1 MAALHLPV
9 AQQLPGFFESFSR
22 SSLLDCQGDIAHDI
36 RPRGLWM
43 KFETP
48 SRRAFLRFVAASPLL
63 TMQLPDD
70 FVISNPEQAINVLDF
85 EAAAKKA
92 LPPAHWGYLT
102 TGVDDD
108 ATLKAN
114 LEGFSHYQ
122 LRPRRLV
129 DTTKIDMSVDLFGSK
144 WETPIVLAPSGTLF
158 HPEGP
163 LPVARAAQ
171 KQKTLQILGGFQERN
186 QAIEKVMDA
195 RGGPV
200 WYQLYASQDWATT
213 ESTVKRIERAGCPV
227 MVWTVDILGGRNLE
241 TVQRFRRLDTRD
253 CRSCHATDPQVRPG
267 QAGQNTL
274 TWETL
279 RRLKNTTSMKILV
292 KGIETAEDAELCVR
306 YGADGIVVSNHG
318 GRGTDSGR
326 ATIDSLPDVVRAVR
340 GRIPVLVDGG
350 FRRGTDVFKALALCA
365 RAICIGRPYMW
376 GVAAFGQPGVE
387 TVLAIL
393 RREFN
398 LVMAECG
405 KRSIAEIDGGAILRV
420 RG

>member
-1 MAALHLPV
+1 MT
-9 AQQLPGFFESFSR
+9 
-22 SSLLDCQGDIAHDI
+22 LD
-36 RPRGLWM
+36 
-43 KFETP
+43 TP
-48 SRRAFLRFVAASPLL
+48 SRRAFLRFLAASPLFAL
-63 TMQLPDD
+63 QQPDD
-70 FVISNPEQAINVLDF
+70 FVISAPEQAINILDF
-85 EAAAKKA
+85 EAAARKA
-92 LPPAHWGYLT
+92 LPPAHWGYLA

-129 DTTKIDMSVDLFGSK
+129 DTTKIDMSVELFGTK
-144 WETPIVLAPSGTLF
+144 WETPVALAPSGTLF

-171 KQKTLQILGGFQERN
+171 KQKTLQILGGIQERN

-213 ESTVKRIERAGCPV
+213 EQTVKRVERAGCPV

-241 TVQRFRRLDTRD
+241 TVQRLRRLDTRQ
-253 CRSCHATDPQVRPG
+253 CMSCHTTDPQVRPG

-292 KGIETAEDAELCVR
+292 KGIETSEDAELCVR
-306 YGADGIVVSNHG
+306 YGADGVIVSNHG
-318 GRGTDSGR
+318 GRATNSGR

-340 GRIPVLVDGG
+340 GKMPVLVDGG
-350 FRRGTDVFKALALCA
+350 FRRGTDVFKALALGA
-365 RAICIGRPYMW
+365 RAVCIGRPYMW
-376 GVAAFGQPGVE
+376 AVAAFGEPGVE
-387 TVLAIL
+387 TVLSIL

-405 KRSIAEIDGGAILRV
+405 KKSVAEIDGSAILKAR
-420 RG
+420 

>member
-1 MAALHLPV
+1 
-9 AQQLPGFFESFSR
+9 
-22 SSLLDCQGDIAHDI
+22 
-36 RPRGLWM
+36 M

-48 SRRAFLRFVAASPLL
+48 SRRAFLRFLAGSPLL
-63 TMQLPDD
+63 ATQLPDD

-158 HPEGP
+158 HSEGP

-171 KQKTLQILGGFQERN
+171 KQKSLQILGGFQERN

-241 TVQRFRRLDTRD
+241 TVQRLRRLDTRD

-292 KGIETAEDAELCVR
+292 KGIETTEDAELCVR

-318 GRGTDSGR
+318 GRATNSGR
-326 ATIDSLPDVVRAVR
+326 ATIDSLPEVIRAVR

-350 FRRGTDVFKALALCA
+350 FRRGTDVFKALALGA

-376 GVAAFGQPGVE
+376 GVAAFGQAGVE

-405 KRSIAEIDGGAILRV
+405 KKSVAEIDGGAILRV
-420 RG
+420 R

>member
-1 MAALHLPV
+1 MNL
-9 AQQLPGFFESFSR
+9 Q
-22 SSLLDCQGDIAHDI
+22 
-36 RPRGLWM
+36 
-43 KFETP
+43 TP
-48 SRRAFLRFVAASPLL
+48 SRRAFLRFLAASPLL
-63 TMQLPDD
+63 GLQLPDD
-70 FVISNPEQAINVLDF
+70 FVISSPEQAIDVLDF
-85 EAAAKKA
+85 EAAARKA

-108 ATLKAN
+108 ATLRAN

-129 DTTKIDMSVDLFGSK
+129 DTTKIDMSVDLFGTK
-144 WETPIVLAPSGTLF
+144 WETPVVLAPSGTLF

-171 KQKTLQILGGFQERN
+171 KQRALQILGGFQERN
-186 QAIEKVMDA
+186 QSIEKVMDA

-213 ESTVKRIERAGCPV
+213 EQTVKRIERAGCPV

-253 CRSCHATDPQVRPG
+253 CMSCHSTDPQVRPG

-279 RRLKNTTSMKILV
+279 RRLKNTTAMKILV
-292 KGIETAEDAELCVR
+292 KGIETPEDAELCVR
-306 YGADGIVVSNHG
+306 YGADGVIVSNHG
-318 GRGTDSGR
+318 GRATNSGR
-326 ATIDSLPDVVRAVR
+326 ATIDSLPDVLRVVR

-350 FRRGTDVFKALALCA
+350 FRRGTDVFKALALGA

-387 TVLAIL
+387 AVLAIL

-405 KRSIAEIDGGAILRV
+405 KKSIAEIDAGSILR
-420 RG
+420 R

>member
-1 MAALHLPV
+1 MHLY
-9 AQQLPGFFESFSR
+9 
-22 SSLLDCQGDIAHDI
+22 
-36 RPRGLWM
+36 
-43 KFETP
+43 ET
-48 SRRAFLRFVAASPLL
+48 SRREFLRFLAASPLL
-63 TMQLPDD
+63 AMQDE
-70 FVISNPEQAINVLDF
+70 FVISGPEQAINVLDF

-92 LPPAHWGYLT
+92 LPPAHWGYLS

-114 LEGFSHYQ
+114 REGFSHYQ

-129 DTTKIDMSVDLFGSK
+129 DTTKIDMSVDLYGTR

-186 QAIEKVMDA
+186 RPIQDVMDA

-200 WYQLYASQDWATT
+200 WYQLYASQDWTTT
-213 ESTVKRIERAGCPV
+213 EQTVKRIERSGCPV

-241 TVQRFRRLDTRD
+241 TAQRLRRTDTRE
-253 CRSCHATDPQVRPG
+253 CMSCHATDPQVRPG
-267 QAGQNTL
+267 QPGQNTM

-279 RRLKNTTSMKILV
+279 RRLKNTTTMKILV
-292 KGIETAEDAELCVR
+292 KGIETSEDAELCVR

-318 GRGTDSGR
+318 GRATDSGR
-326 ATIDSLPDVVRAVR
+326 ATIDSLPEVIQAVR

-350 FRRGTDVFKALALCA
+350 FRRGTDVFKALALGA
-365 RAICIGRPYMW
+365 KAICIGRPYMW

-405 KRSIAEIDGGAILRV
+405 KKTIAEINGASIV
-420 RG
+420 RRG

>member
-1 MAALHLPV
+1 MNL
-9 AQQLPGFFESFSR
+9 Q
-22 SSLLDCQGDIAHDI
+22 
-36 RPRGLWM
+36 
-43 KFETP
+43 TP
-48 SRRAFLRFVAASPLL
+48 SRRAFLRFLAASPLL
-63 TMQLPDD
+63 GLQLPDD
-70 FVISNPEQAINVLDF
+70 FVISSPEQAIDVLDF
-85 EAAAKKA
+85 EAAARKA

-108 ATLKAN
+108 ATLRAN

-129 DTTKIDMSVDLFGSK
+129 DTTKIDMSVELFGTK
-144 WETPIVLAPSGTLF
+144 WETPVVLAPSGTLF

-171 KQKTLQILGGFQERN
+171 KQRTLQILGGFQERN
-186 QAIEKVMDA
+186 QSIEKVMDA

-213 ESTVKRIERAGCPV
+213 EQTVKRIERAGCPV

-253 CRSCHATDPQVRPG
+253 CMSCHTTDPQVRPG

-292 KGIETAEDAELCVR
+292 KGIETPEDAELCVR
-306 YGADGIVVSNHG
+306 YGADGVIVSNHG
-318 GRGTDSGR
+318 GRATNSGR
-326 ATIDSLPDVVRAVR
+326 ATIDSLPDVLRVVR

-350 FRRGTDVFKALALCA
+350 FRRGTDVFKALALGA

-405 KRSIAEIDGGAILRV
+405 KKSIAEIDGGSILR
-420 RG
+420 R

>member
-1 MAALHLPV
+1 MNL
-9 AQQLPGFFESFSR
+9 Q
-22 SSLLDCQGDIAHDI
+22 
-36 RPRGLWM
+36 
-43 KFETP
+43 TP
-48 SRRAFLRFVAASPLL
+48 SRRAFLRFLAASPLL
-63 TMQLPDD
+63 GLQLPDD
-70 FVISNPEQAINVLDF
+70 FVISSPEQAIDVLDF
-85 EAAAKKA
+85 EAAARKA

-108 ATLKAN
+108 ATLRAN

-129 DTTKIDMSVDLFGSK
+129 DTTKIDMSVELFGTK
-144 WETPIVLAPSGTLF
+144 WETPVVLAPSGTLF

-171 KQKTLQILGGFQERN
+171 KQRILQILGGFQERN
-186 QAIEKVMDA
+186 QSIEKVMDA

-213 ESTVKRIERAGCPV
+213 EQTVKRIERAGCPV

-253 CRSCHATDPQVRPG
+253 CMSCHTTDPQVRPG

-292 KGIETAEDAELCVR
+292 KGIETPEDAELCVR
-306 YGADGIVVSNHG
+306 YGADGVIVSNHG
-318 GRGTDSGR
+318 GRATNSGR
-326 ATIDSLPDVVRAVR
+326 ATIDSLPDVLRAVR

-350 FRRGTDVFKALALCA
+350 FRRGTDVFKALALGA

-387 TVLAIL
+387 AVLAIL

-405 KRSIAEIDGGAILRV
+405 KKSVAEIDGGSILR
-420 RG
+420 R

>member
-1 MAALHLPV
+1 MNLH
-9 AQQLPGFFESFSR
+9 
-22 SSLLDCQGDIAHDI
+22 
-36 RPRGLWM
+36 
-43 KFETP
+43 TP
-48 SRRAFLRFVAASPLL
+48 SRRAFLRFLAASPLL
-63 TMQLPDD
+63 GLQLPDD
-70 FVISNPEQAINVLDF
+70 FVISSPEQAIDVLDF
-85 EAAAKKA
+85 EAAARKA

-108 ATLKAN
+108 ATLRAN

-129 DTTKIDMSVDLFGSK
+129 DTTKIDMSVELFGTK
-144 WETPIVLAPSGTLF
+144 WETPVVLAPSGTLF

-171 KQKTLQILGGFQERN
+171 KQRTLQILGGFQERN
-186 QAIEKVMDA
+186 QSIEKVMDA

-213 ESTVKRIERAGCPV
+213 EQTVKRIERAGCPV

-253 CRSCHATDPQVRPG
+253 CMSCHTTDPQVRPG

-292 KGIETAEDAELCVR
+292 KGIETPEDAELCVR
-306 YGADGIVVSNHG
+306 YGADGVIVSNHG
-318 GRGTDSGR
+318 GRATNSGR
-326 ATIDSLPDVVRAVR
+326 ATIDSLPDVLRVVR

-350 FRRGTDVFKALALCA
+350 FRRGTDVFKALALGA

-405 KRSIAEIDGGAILRV
+405 KKSIAEIDGGSILR
-420 RG
+420 R

>member
-1 MAALHLPV
+1 MN
-9 AQQLPGFFESFSR
+9 
-22 SSLLDCQGDIAHDI
+22 
-36 RPRGLWM
+36 
-43 KFETP
+43 FETP
-48 SRRAFLRFVAASPLL
+48 SRRAFLRFLAASPLL
-63 TMQLPDD
+63 ALQQPDE
-70 FVISNPEQAINVLDF
+70 FVISSPEEAINVFEF
-85 EAAAKKA
+85 EAAARKS

-102 TGVDDD
+102 GGVDDD
-108 ATLKAN
+108 ATLRAN

-129 DTTKIDMSVDLFGSK
+129 DTTKIDMGVDLFGTK
-144 WETPIVLAPSGTLF
+144 WETPVVLAPSGTLF

-186 QAIEKVMDA
+186 QSIEKVMDA

-200 WYQLYASQDWATT
+200 WYQLYASQDWPTT
-213 ESTVKRIERAGCPV
+213 EQTVKRIERAGCPV

-241 TVQRFRRLDTRD
+241 TVQKFRRLDTRQ
-253 CRSCHATDPQVRPG
+253 CMSCHATDPQVRPG
-267 QAGQNTL
+267 QAAQNTL

-292 KGIETAEDAELCVR
+292 KGIETPEDAELCVR
-306 YGADGIVVSNHG
+306 NGADGVIVSNHG
-318 GRGTDSGR
+318 GRSTNSGR
-326 ATIDSLPDVVRAVR
+326 ATIDSLPDVIHAVR
-340 GRIPVLVDGG
+340 GRAPVLVDGG
-350 FRRGTDVFKALALCA
+350 FRRGTDVFKALALGA
-365 RAICIGRPYMW
+365 RAVCIGRPYMW

-387 TVLAIL
+387 AVLAIL

-405 KRSIAEIDGGAILRV
+405 KKSVAEIDANAILKAR
-420 RG
+420 

>member
-1 MAALHLPV
+1 MNL
-9 AQQLPGFFESFSR
+9 Q
-22 SSLLDCQGDIAHDI
+22 
-36 RPRGLWM
+36 
-43 KFETP
+43 TP
-48 SRRAFLRFVAASPLL
+48 SRRAFLRFLAASPLL
-63 TMQLPDD
+63 GLQLPDD
-70 FVISNPEQAINVLDF
+70 FVISSPEQAIDVLDF
-85 EAAAKKA
+85 EAAARKS

-108 ATLKAN
+108 ATLRAN

-129 DTTKIDMSVDLFGSK
+129 DTTKIDMSVDLFGTK
-144 WETPIVLAPSGTLF
+144 WETPVVLAPSGTLF

-186 QAIEKVMDA
+186 QSIEKVMDA

-213 ESTVKRIERAGCPV
+213 EQTVKRIERAGCPV

-253 CRSCHATDPQVRPG
+253 CMSCHTTDPQVRPG

-292 KGIETAEDAELCVR
+292 KGIETPEDAELCVR
-306 YGADGIVVSNHG
+306 YGADGVIVSNHG
-318 GRGTDSGR
+318 GRATNSGR
-326 ATIDSLPDVVRAVR
+326 ATIDSLPDVLRVVR

-350 FRRGTDVFKALALCA
+350 FRRGTDVFKALALGA

-387 TVLAIL
+387 AVLAIL

-405 KRSIAEIDGGAILRV
+405 KKSVAEIDGGSILR
-420 RG
+420 R

>member
-1 MAALHLPV
+1 MN
-9 AQQLPGFFESFSR
+9 
-22 SSLLDCQGDIAHDI
+22 
-36 RPRGLWM
+36 
-43 KFETP
+43 FETP
-48 SRRAFLRFVAASPLL
+48 SRRAFLRFLAASPLL
-63 TMQLPDD
+63 ALQQPDE
-70 FVISNPEQAINVLDF
+70 FVISSPEEAINVFEF
-85 EAAAKKA
+85 EAAARKS

-102 TGVDDD
+102 GGVDDD
-108 ATLKAN
+108 ATLRAN

-129 DTTKIDMSVDLFGSK
+129 DTTKIDMGVDLFGTK
-144 WETPIVLAPSGTLF
+144 WETPVVLAPSGTLF

-186 QAIEKVMDA
+186 QSIEKVMDA

-200 WYQLYASQDWATT
+200 WYQLYASQDWPTT
-213 ESTVKRIERAGCPV
+213 EQTVKRIERAGCPV

-241 TVQRFRRLDTRD
+241 TVQKFRRLDTRQ
-253 CRSCHATDPQVRPG
+253 CMSCHATDPQVRPG
-267 QAGQNTL
+267 QAAQNTL

-292 KGIETAEDAELCVR
+292 KGIETPEDAELCVR
-306 YGADGIVVSNHG
+306 YGADGVIVSNHG
-318 GRGTDSGR
+318 GRSTNSGR
-326 ATIDSLPDVVRAVR
+326 ATIDSLPDVIHAVR
-340 GRIPVLVDGG
+340 GRAPVLVDGG
-350 FRRGTDVFKALALCA
+350 FRRGTDVFKALALGA
-365 RAICIGRPYMW
+365 RAVCIGRPYMW

-387 TVLAIL
+387 AVLAIL

-405 KRSIAEIDGGAILRV
+405 KKSVAEIDANAILKAR
-420 RG
+420 

>member
-1 MAALHLPV
+1 MNH
-9 AQQLPGFFESFSR
+9 Q
-22 SSLLDCQGDIAHDI
+22 
-36 RPRGLWM
+36 
-43 KFETP
+43 TP
-48 SRRAFLRFVAASPLL
+48 SRRAFLRFLAASPLL
-63 TMQLPDD
+63 GLQLPDD
-70 FVISNPEQAINVLDF
+70 FVISSPEQAIDVLDF
-85 EAAAKKA
+85 EAAARKA

-108 ATLKAN
+108 ATLRAN

-129 DTTKIDMSVDLFGSK
+129 DTTKIDMSVDLFGTK
-144 WETPIVLAPSGTLF
+144 WETPVVLAPSGTLF

-171 KQKTLQILGGFQERN
+171 KQRTLQILGGFQERN
-186 QAIEKVMDA
+186 QSIEKVMDA

-213 ESTVKRIERAGCPV
+213 EQTVKRIERAGCPV

-253 CRSCHATDPQVRPG
+253 CMSCHTTDPQVRPG

-292 KGIETAEDAELCVR
+292 KGIETPEDAELCVR
-306 YGADGIVVSNHG
+306 YGADGLIVSNHG
-318 GRGTDSGR
+318 GRATNSGR
-326 ATIDSLPDVVRAVR
+326 ATIDSLPDVLRVVR

-350 FRRGTDVFKALALCA
+350 FRRGTDVFKALALGA

-405 KRSIAEIDGGAILRV
+405 KKSIAEIDGGSILR
-420 RG
+420 R

>member
-1 MAALHLPV
+1 
-9 AQQLPGFFESFSR
+9 
-22 SSLLDCQGDIAHDI
+22 
-36 RPRGLWM
+36 M

-48 SRRAFLRFVAASPLL
+48 SRRAFLRFLAGSPLL
-63 TMQLPDD
+63 ATQLPDD

-158 HPEGP
+158 HSEGP

-171 KQKTLQILGGFQERN
+171 KQKSLQILGGFQERN

-241 TVQRFRRLDTRD
+241 TVQRLRRLDTRD

-292 KGIETAEDAELCVR
+292 KGIETNEDAELCVR

-318 GRGTDSGR
+318 GRATNSGR
-326 ATIDSLPDVVRAVR
+326 ATIDSLPEVIRAVR

-350 FRRGTDVFKALALCA
+350 FRRGTDVFKALALGA

-376 GVAAFGQPGVE
+376 GVAAFGQAGVE

-405 KRSIAEIDGGAILRV
+405 KKSVAEIDGGAILRV
-420 RG
+420 R

>member
-1 MAALHLPV
+1 MNLH
-9 AQQLPGFFESFSR
+9 
-22 SSLLDCQGDIAHDI
+22 D
-36 RPRGLWM
+36 
-43 KFETP
+43 T
-48 SRRAFLRFVAASPLL
+48 SRRAFLQFLAASPLL
-63 TMQLPDD
+63 ALKPQDD
-70 FVISNPEQAINVLDF
+70 FVISSPEQAINVLDF
-85 EAAAKKA
+85 EAAAKKI
-92 LPPAHWGYLT
+92 LPPAHWGYLS

-114 LEGFSHYQ
+114 RAGFAHYQ
-122 LRPRRLV
+122 LRTRRLV
-129 DTTKIDMSVDLFGSK
+129 DTTKIDMSVDLYGTK

-186 QAIEKVMDA
+186 RPIGEVMDA

-213 ESTVKRIERAGCPV
+213 EQTVKRIERAGCPV
-227 MVWTVDILGGRNLE
+227 MVWTVDLLGGRNLE
-241 TVQRFRRLDTRD
+241 TAQRLRRMDTRE
-253 CRSCHATDPQVRPG
+253 CMSCHATDPQVRPG
-267 QAGQNTL
+267 QAGQNTM

-279 RRLKNTTSMKILV
+279 RRLKNTTTMKILV
-292 KGIETAEDAELCVR
+292 KGIETPEDAELCVR

-318 GRGTDSGR
+318 GRATDSGR
-326 ATIDSLPDVVRAVR
+326 ATIDCLPEVIQVVR

-350 FRRGTDVFKALALCA
+350 FRRGTDVFKALALGA
-365 RAICIGRPYMW
+365 KAICIGRPYMW

-387 TVLAIL
+387 TVLAIM

-405 KRSIAEIDGGAILRV
+405 KKAVAEINASSIV
-420 RG
+420 KA

>member
-1 MAALHLPV
+1 MT
-9 AQQLPGFFESFSR
+9 FDTS
-22 SSLLDCQGDIAHDI
+22 
-36 RPRGLWM
+36 
-43 KFETP
+43 
-48 SRRAFLRFVAASPLL
+48 SRRAFLRFLAASPLL
-63 TMQLPDD
+63 ALQQTDD
-70 FVISNPEQAINVLDF
+70 FVISNPDQAINVLDF
-85 EAAAKKA
+85 EAAARKA

-114 LEGFSHYQ
+114 LDGFSHYQ

-129 DTTKIDMSVDLFGSK
+129 DTTKIDMSVELFGTK
-144 WETPIVLAPSGTLF
+144 WETPVVLAPSGTLF

-200 WYQLYASQDWATT
+200 WYQLYASQDWPTT
-213 ESTVKRIERAGCPV
+213 EQTVKRIERAGCPV

-241 TVQRFRRLDTRD
+241 TVQRLRRLDTRQ
-253 CRSCHATDPQVRPG
+253 CMSCHTADPQVRPG

-292 KGIETAEDAELCVR
+292 KGIETPEDAELCAR
-306 YGADGIVVSNHG
+306 YGADGLIVSNHG
-318 GRGTDSGR
+318 GRATNSGR

-340 GRIPVLVDGG
+340 GRMPVLVDGG
-350 FRRGTDVFKALALCA
+350 FRRGTDVFKALALGA
-365 RAICIGRPYMW
+365 RAVCIGRPYMW
-376 GVAAFGQPGVE
+376 GVAAFGQSGVE

-405 KRSIAEIDGGAILRV
+405 KKSVAEIDGSAILRA
-420 RG
+420 R

>member
-1 MAALHLPV
+1 MNS
-9 AQQLPGFFESFSR
+9 QS
-22 SSLLDCQGDIAHDI
+22 
-36 RPRGLWM
+36 
-43 KFETP
+43 T
-48 SRRAFLRFVAASPLL
+48 SRRAFLRFLAASPLFAS
-63 TMQLPDD
+63 QFPEDY
-70 FVISNPEQAINVLDF
+70 VISTPEQAINVLDF

-129 DTTKIDMSVDLFGSK
+129 DTTKIDMSVDLFGTR
-144 WETPIVLAPSGTLF
+144 WETPVVLAPSGTLF

-213 ESTVKRIERAGCPV
+213 EQTVKRIERAGCPV

-253 CRSCHATDPQVRPG
+253 CMSCHATDPQVRPG

-292 KGIETAEDAELCVR
+292 KGIETPEDAELCVR
-306 YGADGIVVSNHG
+306 YGADGVIVSNHG
-318 GRGTDSGR
+318 GRATNSGR
-326 ATIDSLPDVVRAVR
+326 ATIDSLPDVVRVVR

-350 FRRGTDVFKALALCA
+350 FRRGTDVFKALALGA
-365 RAICIGRPYMW
+365 RAVCIGRPYMW

-405 KRSIAEIDGGAILRV
+405 KRSIGEIDGTSILKK
-420 RG
+420 